1 MLFLMTCKD
10 FEMSE
15 IRFCKVNLFKLS
27 VLCAIVDIKLKN
39 KTYCFLSVRLST
51 NHKSLYTQLLHFKR
65 QLMHACL
72 DMEIHISILMSD

>member
-1 MLFLMTCKD
+1 MLFLMTCRD

-39 KTYCFLSVRLST
+39 KTYCFLSVCLST
-51 NHKSLYTQLLHFKR
+51 ITRVCTHNSYIVKGN
-65 QLMHACL
+65 
-72 DMEIHISILMSD
+72 